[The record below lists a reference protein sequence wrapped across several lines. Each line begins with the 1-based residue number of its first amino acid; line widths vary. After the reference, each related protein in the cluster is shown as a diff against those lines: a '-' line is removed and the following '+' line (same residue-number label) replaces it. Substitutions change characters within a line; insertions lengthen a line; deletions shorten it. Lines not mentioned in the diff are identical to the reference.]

1 MGKRIPITV
10 INLKKDVDK
19 KNHIERQLSNLNLK
33 FDFFEAIYGDEL
45 SANELSKIYN
55 PRLST
60 DKGMGLLSKGEIG
73 CALSHFGVYQKIVD
87 EDIDEM
93 IVLEDDAVI
102 GQNFVESMSI
112 ITHLP
117 KNWELFLLGYSA
129 QMGAKDATVCNLNID
144 LKNNPTS
151 FNVSVLLK
159 MVGGTGTHGYV
170 INKRGAKRLLSY
182 MSLLHLPIDFYTGNH
197 RKTGNQNMNNIYII
211 HPRVVGINHDFDSSI
226 GDEAGRSTAR
236 WKLNKIVKFFRDF
249 DRRRRKKGKFSITH
263 ILCIDCIFRKIKFR
277 ITHYFKA

>member
-1 MGKRIPITV
+1 MGKKIPIVV

-19 KNHIERQLSNLNLK
+19 KNHIKQQLSDLNLE
-33 FDFFEAIYGDEL
+33 FNFFEAIYGEGLSDKEL
-45 SANELSKIYN
+45 SAIYN
-55 PRLST
+55 PKLSI
-60 DKGMGLLSKGEIG
+60 DKGMGVLSKGEVG
-73 CALSHFGVYQKIVD
+73 CALSHFGVYQKIID

-102 GQNFVESMSI
+102 GQDFVESMGI
-112 ITHLP
+112 VEHLP

-129 QMGAKDATVCNLNID
+129 QAGAKDATVCNLDVD

-170 INKRGAKRLLSY
+170 INKRGAERLLSY

-197 RKTGNQNMNNIYII
+197 RKTGNQSMNNVYLI
-211 HPRVVGINHDFDSSI
+211 HPRVVDINHNFDSSI

-236 WKLNKIVKFFRDF
+236 WKLNRVVKYFRDF
-249 DRRRRKKGKFSITH
+249 DRRRRKKGEFSITH
-263 ILCIDCIFRKIKFR
+263 VLFIDCIFRKIKFR

>member
-1 MGKRIPITV
+1 MDRQIPITV

-19 KNHIERQLSNLNLK
+19 KIHIERQLSNLNLE
-33 FDFFEAIYGDEL
+33 FGFFEAIYGEDLSDKDL
-45 SANELSKIYN
+45 SAIYN
-55 PRLST
+55 PKLSV
-60 DKGMGLLSKGEIG
+60 DKGMGVLSKGEVG
-73 CALSHFGVYQKIVD
+73 CALSHFGVYQKIID
-87 EDIDEM
+87 EDINEM

-102 GQNFVESMSI
+102 DQDFVESMSI
-112 ITHLP
+112 IEHLP

-129 QMGAKDATVCNLNID
+129 QAGAKDPTVCNLDID

-197 RKTGNQNMNNIYII
+197 RKTGNQKMNNIYII

-236 WKLNKIVKFFRDF
+236 WKLNKIVRFFRDF
-249 DRRRRKKGKFSITH
+249 DRRRRKNGKFSIMH
-263 ILCIDCIFRKIKFR
+263 ILFLGCIFRKINFR
-277 ITHYFKA
+277 VTHYFKA